1 LPRAQGAAANSD
13 LDKRIDVKHAVRVIV
28 FLALPG
34 CANTIA
40 DSKALQPGSAEASR
54 ITELAVYAAGSDVPV
69 LVAPEVLGGFNFLYH
84 YIDETEF
91 VLCLEGARKSGRV
104 YVTGFRLATIT
115 RTTIGSAAYEPCTN
129 ANYIGT
135 AHNHPP
141 VQNTM
146 TLCGQSSA
154 DRITFQRDTAALV
167 DIIICGHAQFVWV
180 LRDGRSGLDNG
191 TGRTRPVLAS
201 QPAPTD
207 LR

>member
-1 LPRAQGAAANSD
+1 
-13 LDKRIDVKHAVRVIV
+13 VKHAVRIIV

-34 CANTIA
+34 CTKTIV
-40 DSKALQPGSAEASR
+40 DSKALQPGSADASR
-54 ITELAVYAAGSDVPV
+54 ITELAVSAAGSDMPV

-84 YIDETEF
+84 FIDETEF

-141 VQNTM
+141 VQNAR
-146 TLCGQSSA
+146 TLCGQSTA
-154 DRITFQRDTAALV
+154 DRITFQRDTAAVV
-167 DIIICGHAQFVWV
+167 DIILCGHAQFVWV
-180 LRDGRSGLDNG
+180 LKDGRSGLDNG

-201 QPAPTD
+201 QPTVTD

>member
-1 LPRAQGAAANSD
+1 MQQQTVTSTCEP
-13 LDKRIDVKHAVRVIV
+13 DVKHAVRIIV

-34 CANTIA
+34 CANTII
-40 DSKALQPGSAEASR
+40 DSKALQPGSADASR

-167 DIIICGHAQFVWV
+167 DIILCGHSQFVWV
-180 LRDGRSGLDNG
+180 LKDGRSGLDNG

-201 QPAPTD
+201 QPAATD